1 MYLRYN
7 QPYPNKPGNNMYY
20 YYRGFK
26 IQVRGNVKYVQLS
39 KGRNI
44 SDTCSLRLK
53 KNIDDIID
61 LNTGANSSQK
71 PKDQFWKN
79 QIKSK
84 H

>member
-1 MYLRYN
+1 
-7 QPYPNKPGNNMYY
+7 MYY

-39 KGRNI
+39 KGRDI
-44 SDTCSLRLK
+44 SDTCSIRIK
-53 KNIDDIID
+53 KNIDDILD
-61 LNTGANSSQK
+61 LNVGANSSQK